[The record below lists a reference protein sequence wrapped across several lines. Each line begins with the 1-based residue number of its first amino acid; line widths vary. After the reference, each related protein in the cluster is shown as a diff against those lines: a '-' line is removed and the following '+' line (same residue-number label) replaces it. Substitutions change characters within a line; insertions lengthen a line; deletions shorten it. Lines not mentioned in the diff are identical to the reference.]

1 MVLAT
6 GGKDRGERT
15 MFNFRIIN
23 MEDGNQVINKN
34 LKTPYE
40 SLTPLQFLEYTD
52 IEIQLYIADRLKK
65 KEEKHQRKLARNP
78 FIRFACFCGLV

>member
-1 MVLAT
+1 
-6 GGKDRGERT
+6 

-23 MEDGNQVINKN
+23 MEDGNQIINKK

-40 SLTPLQFLEYTD
+40 ALTPLQFLEYTD

-65 KEEKHQRKLARNP
+65 KKEKRCRKLARNP
-78 FIRFACFCGLV
+78 FVRFACFCGIL

>member
-1 MVLAT
+1 
-6 GGKDRGERT
+6 
-15 MFNFRIIN
+15 MFDFRIIN
-23 MEDGNQVINKN
+23 LSDGNQIINRN

-40 SLTPLQFLEYTD
+40 ALTPLQFLEYTD

-65 KEEKHQRKLARNP
+65 KEEKRQRKLARNP